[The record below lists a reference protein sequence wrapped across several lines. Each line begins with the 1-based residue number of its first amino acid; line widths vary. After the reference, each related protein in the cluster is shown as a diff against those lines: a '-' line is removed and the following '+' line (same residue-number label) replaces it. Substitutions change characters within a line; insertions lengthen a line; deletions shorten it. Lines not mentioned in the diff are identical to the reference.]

1 MSDNEVLVVF
11 VTAPDVGVARQIAFR
26 LVQERLAACGNVLSG
41 VTSVFRWEGD
51 VQEEEEA
58 LLVLKT
64 TVGSFR
70 RLEERVRQLHPY
82 DVPEVLA
89 LPAERGSEAY
99 LEWVRESVEVTP

>member
-64 TVGSFR
+64 TGRVLQASGGAGPPASSLR
-70 RLEERVRQLHPY
+70 RSGGTG
-82 DVPEVLA
+82 
-89 LPAERGSEAY
+89 PACRAGQ
-99 LEWVRESVEVTP
+99 